1 MLRLEDG
8 STHSFLYSS
17 IFLQPQKVPHSELN
31 AGGYI
36 LQSKPWRHHTPAT
49 LGAAQRSPMPQAPRP
64 VPPGLSALQ
73 LVPRQ

>member
-31 AGGYI
+31 TGGYI
-36 LQSKPWRHHTPAT
+36 LQSKPWRHHSQI
-49 LGAAQRSPMPQAPRP
+49 LKIH
-64 VPPGLSALQ
+64 LSVVIWPLSF
-73 LVPRQ
+73 LNVCGFEK